1 MKANLYSLNGTKKG
15 TVELPDQF
23 DEPVR
28 NDLIQRAFLAI
39 RANNRQRFGT
49 MPHAGERVSAKLSI
63 RRRKYK
69 TAYGRA
75 ISRVPRKTLWKRGR
89 QFGWVGAYAP
99 GMYKG
104 RKAHPP
110 KATKI
115 LGQKINTKENRKS
128 IRSALSACVNEKFVK
143 ERGHFFRELPIVF
156 DEDFYNLKK
165 TKDLNNLLV
174 KLGFE
179 DEIFRARTKKVRA
192 GKGKNRGRKYNY
204 KKGPLFVLGKSN
216 KILSK
221 ILSSMQGTDA
231 VLASNLNVELLA
243 PGGMPG
249 RLTFFTKDAVD
260 LIKDKNLFTEKPF
273 EKSLQ
278 GKTTINEIK
287 KEEKKPKKEIKKLLK
302 KVSAKEEQKVA
313 KK

>member
-1 MKANLYSLNGTKKG
+1 MKASLYSSNGTKKG
-15 TVELPDQF
+15 TVELPNQF

-28 NDLIQRAFLAI
+28 NDLIHRAFLAI
-39 RANNRQRFGT
+39 RANKRQRYGT
-49 MPHAGERVSAKLSI
+49 MPHAGERVSAKLSR

-75 ISRVPRKTLWKRGR
+75 MSRVPRKTLWKRGR

-115 LGQKINTKENRKS
+115 LSQKINIKENRKA
-128 IRSALSACVNEKFVK
+128 IRSALSASVNENFVK
-143 ERGHFFRELPIVF
+143 ERGHFFKEVPIIF
-156 DEDFYNLKK
+156 DEDFYDLKK
-165 TKDLNNLLV
+165 TKDLYKLLII
-174 KLGFE
+174 LGFE
-179 DEIFRARTKKVRA
+179 EEINRIKIKKVRA
-192 GKGKNRGRKYNY
+192 GKGKNRGRRYNY

-216 KILSK
+216 KVLSK
-221 ILSSMQGTDA
+221 ILSSIQGTEA
-231 VLASNLNVELLA
+231 VLANNLNVDLLA

-249 RLTFFTKDAVD
+249 RLTFFTKDAVE
-260 LIKDKNLFTEKPF
+260 LIKNKNLFTEHVVHE
-273 EKSLQ
+273 EKKLLE
-278 GKTTINEIK
+278 KDNTKETK
-287 KEEKKPKKEIKKLLK
+287 KEEKIKKIMK
-302 KVSAKEEQKVA
+302 A